1 MVQSLYKRDYYD
13 ADSHLATGGP
23 SLLRR
28 QNGMNHVQ
36 VHIRIKGGVKSWF
49 ARASWGI
56 KRRPNKV
63 DPGNGQKPAGQGN
76 TSV

>member
-23 SLLRR
+23 SLLWR

-49 ARASWGI
+49 ARGTLENQEAA
-56 KRRPNKV
+56 K
-63 DPGNGQKPAGQGN
+63 
-76 TSV
+76 